1 MMNLKEFEKW
11 ALSQKSVGNPTA
23 EESYKGECVSL
34 CQQYLSK
41 VHGIPFKARGNA
53 KDWAN
58 IVIEGFNKYAP
69 DNTPK
74 PGDILVYDWGKFGH
88 VVIVTADGKSL
99 EQNKNGNGRITVGDI
114 TPRYVMIHRPAK
126 IDLGIDVKQEVFQVR
141 VDKEKACVRTEPN
154 SNSSLVT
161 QPSGRNYLIKSV
173 IFNAVDLVEGEDPY
187 QNGNNKWYKSQKGN
201 YVWSGGLTRI

>member
-1 MMNLKEFEKW
+1 MNLKEYENW
-11 ALSQKSVGNPTA
+11 ALAQGSVGNPTA

-34 CQQYLSK
+34 VQQYLNK

-69 DNTPK
+69 DNTLL
-74 PGDILVYDWGKFGH
+74 PGDIIVYDNGKYGH
-88 VVIVTADGKSL
+88 IALITADGKML
-99 EQNKNGNGRITVGDI
+99 EQNRNGNRIITVGDV
-114 TPRYVMIHRPAK
+114 RSGYVMIHRPAK

-154 SNSSLVT
+154 TNAELVI
-161 QPSGRNYLIKSV
+161 QPSGRDYLIEGV
-173 IFNAVDLVEGEDPY
+173 IFNAIGLVEGEDPY
-187 QNGNNKWYKSQKGN
+187 KNGNNKWYKSKKGN
-201 YVWSGGLTRI
+201 FVWSGGLTRI